1 MMQLSTIHNM
11 ILNITMSKQYYNNG
25 MATQPM
31 SSHYSQDPTLVCRV
45 CYISK
50 HEIVYLY
57 LLQQHYK
64 DSIEQPHKPQ

>member
-31 SSHYSQDPTLVCRV
+31 SSHYTGPNTGLVECVTSQHMR
-45 CYISK
+45 
-50 HEIVYLY
+50 LY
-57 LLQQHYK
+57 TSTYYNNIIK
-64 DSIEQPHKPQ
+64 TV